1 MNINSLEVIEL
12 YLRQKLMKIR
22 SYLFFILMEKVQILL
37 TRLIIIHSRLN
48 LLNLLNLHLLIIL
61 IRYLLLIHSHLILI
75 IIYLHSMNHSIL
87 NWILILILILIILTL
102 TLIITLILIF
112 ILTILPLIIMEFR
125 LQLRLEHLKSLLMW
139 EDYFVGLS
147 LNFHLLRMLA

>member
-102 TLIITLILIF
+102 TLILILIV
-112 ILTILPLIIMEFR
+112 ILTILPLIVMESL

-139 EDYFVGLS
+139 EVYFVGLS